1 MAMTHIDRRAI
12 RVILALCDMDLSD
25 FAKCLGYDRG
35 YVSNVLTG
43 STPPS
48 PAFCRAFGDTIA
60 GLVFR
65 ERCRTSRMLPVGP
78 LVELVRRRARYVP
91 RKRDFYSDN
100 GINMKYLCSR
110 DLVSEIVVDR
120 ICSSLGIHPSAIY
133 GTEREVEEV
142 S

>member
-1 MAMTHIDRRAI
+1 MSDIDRRAV
-12 RVILALCDMDLSD
+12 RVILALGDMDLGE
-25 FAKCLGYDRG
+25 FAKRLGYDRG

-60 GLVFR
+60 NLVFKDR
-65 ERCRTSRMLPVGP
+65 WRSGRMLPAAP
-78 LVELVRRRARYVP
+78 LIELVRRRARFAS

-110 DLVSEIVVDR
+110 DLVSEVVVDR
-120 ICSSLGIHPSAIY
+120 ICSALGVHPSAIY
-133 GTEREVEEV
+133 GTEVDAEEA